1 MNKFTNVL
9 EAYMLPFAGKLSQQ
23 RHLNAIKNG
32 FIAAMPLGLTGS
44 IVVMLSNVFTGS
56 ETLIGEILN
65 RMLFYRNF
73 VQPFLDEHVNPVL
86 NQMWWGMMALGVVFS
101 IFTIS
106 YSLAK
111 EYNEDGLAAGVT
123 ALAAYLVTLPQQ
135 APDAG
140 WGTIHWS
147 SFAAQALF
155 AGLIIAIFSTEIF
168 CFAKRKNWTIK
179 MPAQVP
185 PAVSRAFSATIP
197 TALSVAIWATIG
209 VFFLNTLD
217 TTIQDFINNLIQA
230 PLMNLG
236 QSPVSLVILLL
247 LQQLLWFFGLHGALI
262 IGPVLD
268 LMYSPALG
276 LNAQNVLVYGIEP
289 THVIT
294 RNFADVYGMHG
305 GSGATL
311 GLILAILIFSK
322 RKEYKTLSKMGVAPG
337 IFQINEPMIFGMPLV
352 LNPIMAI
359 PFIFTPALMALIGWF
374 FTAIIPFAGIFYI
387 APPWT
392 TPPIVSAF
400 LASGG
405 DIGATIVATGTLALS
420 VVIYIPFVLMAN
432 KEVEAQEKE
441 SVLMSN
447 ADGVVTQS
455 LVASATVAVDESSAY
470 AENTVGE

>member
-1 MNKFTNVL
+1 MNKFTTVL
-9 EAYMLPFAGKLSQQ
+9 EQKMLPFAGKLEQQ
-23 RHLNAIKNG
+23 RHLSAIKNG

-44 IVVMLSNVFTGS
+44 IVVMLTNVFTGP
-56 ETLIGEILN
+56 ETLIGEMLN
-65 RMLFYRNF
+65 RIPAYARFI
-73 VQPFLDEHVNPVL
+73 QPLLDSHINPVL
-86 NQMWWGMMALGVVFS
+86 NQMWWGMMALGVIFS

-123 ALAAYLVTLPQQ
+123 ALAAYMVTLPQS
-135 APDAG
+135 APDSA

-155 AGLIIAIFSTEIF
+155 TGLIISIFSTEIF
-168 CFAKRKNWTIK
+168 CFAKRRNWTIK

-209 VFFLNTLD
+209 VFFLNNLG

-262 IGPVLD
+262 TGPVLD

-289 THVIT
+289 TNVIT

-311 GLILAILIFSK
+311 GLIIAILICSK
-322 RKEYKTLSKMGVAPG
+322 RKEHKTLAKMGVAPG

-359 PFIFTPALMALIGWF
+359 PFIFTPALMALVGWF
-374 FTAIIPFAGIFYI
+374 FTAVIPFAGIFYI

-405 DIGATIVATGTLALS
+405 DIGATIVAAGTFALS
-420 VVIYIPFVLMAN
+420 ILIYIPFILMAN
-432 KEVEAQEKE
+432 KEVEVSENE
-441 SVLMSN
+441 NVLTTDTD
-447 ADGVVTQS
+447 AIVTQ
-455 LVASATVAVDESSAY
+455 TVATGEQVQATEVLE
-470 AENTVGE
+470 ENTVNE